1 MEKFPDSI
9 LLICSSLFKTQDD
22 NLIGVRT
29 VTRKALH
36 VLNGQR
42 QVPIQEA
49 VHILD
54 NQELVICS
62 DRITYVSLA
71 QGQALWSETDR
82 SKQKDLITVY
92 GTKIKNTTPYHWNST
107 SIVFLLTQLSRS
119 TKRTKKQTAIA
130 TIIKKRKT
138 NPKQLL
144 NLNPSG
150 PTDIN

>member
-1 MEKFPDSI
+1 MEPYSNG
-9 LLICSSLFKTQDD
+9 S
-22 NLIGVRT
+22 
-29 VTRKALH
+29 
-36 VLNGQR
+36 VLQSPYSARR

-62 DRITYVSLA
+62 DRITYLSLA

-119 TKRTKKQTAIA
+119 IERTKKQTAIA
-130 TIIKKRKT
+130 TIIT
-138 NPKQLL
+138 NPNKNWK
-144 NLNPSG
+144 NLKREKYMVPKSYFQN
-150 PTDIN
+150 NY